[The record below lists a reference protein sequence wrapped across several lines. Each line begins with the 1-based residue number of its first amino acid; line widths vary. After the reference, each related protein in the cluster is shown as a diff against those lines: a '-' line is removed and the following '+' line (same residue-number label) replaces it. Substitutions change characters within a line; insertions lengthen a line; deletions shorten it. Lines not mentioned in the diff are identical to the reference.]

1 MFGRITLR
9 KTVVTGLLVGWLFLS
24 VSMSLFAQTPTG
36 TLQGTVL
43 DTSGGAVANASVK
56 ITNNATSEVKEL
68 KTDPGGR
75 YVQPLLNPGTYTV
88 EVEATG
94 FAPAKQENV
103 RLDVSQIY
111 SVDFKLTVGTVTS
124 TVQVEATTPPLD
136 TSNATLGQVI
146 ETRNIVDLPLNGRN
160 PFALA
165 ELVPGVNN
173 VGNASTPHIGGSR
186 NAVNEEQIDGVTNI
200 LPENNVGN
208 TSAAYTPIVDS
219 VNEFSVQTNALS
231 AEYGRFGGGVINVVT
246 KSGTNEWHGGAF
258 TFARNGILN
267 ANDFFANRSGSA
279 RPDMH
284 RYQYGGTLGGPIII
298 PKLYNGRN
306 RTFFFFGFEETKEAD
321 NAVETDTV
329 PTAAERIGDFSAPG
343 IPTIYD
349 PTSAHTDAG
358 GTLVRNP
365 FQNNKLLPS
374 QLSPIGMNAINY
386 FPLPNTGGPGA
397 LTNNYVIAGTS
408 KTDDDHWDSRF
419 DHNFTDKWHMFLRVS
434 HDWNDYAP
442 LNDYGNAASTGYG
455 GPQAGGSWSASMD
468 HTISFTPTL
477 IGDFR
482 YGVSRSSVSR
492 VPYGAG
498 FDPSALGLPSS
509 LTQIASQLG
518 GLAFPRFEVQN
529 TAGLGNNGYVFLIE
543 NPFAHDVTASLTKV
557 LGAQTIKF
565 GGEFRKL
572 YINFT
577 QFGQPDGQFGESQQW
592 TQQNLLSANGTGSSF
607 ATLLLGLTDY
617 ANQTY
622 DSSAA
627 SSSTYS
633 AFYLQDDWKVSRTLT
648 LNLGLRYEVE
658 TPRTERYNQLSYW
671 DPSKPSPLQG
681 KVPANACLY
690 CGDLRGQ
697 MLFVNQPGSS
707 IFGRAQAPIQWTDW
721 GPRVGVAWT
730 PARKTVIRSGFGI
743 SYLPSAL
750 QAAGSSGAA
759 GTQGFSTATYVNGT
773 TNNYLTTNNSLQNPF
788 PFGFILPQGP
798 AGGPLTQVGN
808 SIDQSFFSS
817 YRNPYSMQWNFNIQ
831 RELPGGITA
840 EVAYLGNRGLFLV
853 DGDPGQPFD
862 QVSPAYASLGNG
874 LLNQVANPFYGLI
887 TGSAQ
892 NGLNSSTVPYYQLL
906 EPFPQY
912 SNVYSFRKPTAS
924 SMYHGFTTRIN
935 KRYSYGLNFL
945 LAFTASKSMDDS
957 AAAVTYLGPNSGTR
971 ADQYNRRLEWSVSPQ
986 DISRNLV
993 ASFTYELPFGKGKHF
1008 ASDTPRIANA
1018 LIAGWQVN
1026 GIITWQTGTPIVL
1039 AAASYTTGLNTLA
1052 ERPDNNGH
1060 SAGIS
1065 NPTINRWF
1073 NTSVFSTPAP
1083 FTIGS
1088 AGRSLPDV
1096 RNPGITNAD
1105 LSLFKNN
1112 YFGHSERYNL
1122 QFRIEAFDALNHP
1135 LFAAPDTNIN
1145 DSTFGVISSTNTN
1158 ATSERQVQ
1166 LAVKFLF

>member
-1 MFGRITLR
+1 MRRLFSIAP
-9 KTVVTGLLVGWLFLS
+9 LLICCLA
-24 VSMSLFAQTPTG
+24 MSTFAQTPTG
-36 TLQGTVL
+36 TLQGTVT
-43 DTSGGAVANASVK
+43 DPTGGAVANATVK
-56 ITNNATSEVKEL
+56 ITNNGTSEVKEL
-68 KTDPGGR
+68 TTGAGGR

-88 EVEATG
+88 EVTAPG
-94 FAPAKQENV
+94 FAPARQDNV
-103 RLDVSQIY
+103 KVDVSQTYAI
-111 SVDFKLTVGTVTS
+111 DFKLTVGAVTS

-136 TSNATLGQVI
+136 SSSATLGQVI

-219 VNEFSVQTNALS
+219 VNEFSVQTNSLS

-258 TFARNGILN
+258 AFARNGILN

-284 RYQYGGTLGGPIII
+284 RYQYGGTLGGPIIL

-329 PTAAERIGDFSAPG
+329 PTAAERTGDFSAPG

-349 PTSAHTDAG
+349 PTTVHTDANG
-358 GTLVRNP
+358 NLVRNP
-365 FQNNKLLPS
+365 FPGNRILPGL
-374 QLSPIGMNAINY
+374 LSPVGQKVINY
-386 FPLPNTGGPGA
+386 FPVPNTGGPGA
-397 LTNNYVIAGTS
+397 LTNNYVVAGVS
-408 KTDDDHWDSRF
+408 KNDDDHWDSRF
-419 DHNFTDKWHMFLRVS
+419 DHNFSDKWHMFLRVS

-442 LNDYGNAASTGYG
+442 LNNYGNVAATGYG
-455 GPQAGGSWSASMD
+455 GPDNGGAWSASMD

-482 YGVSRSSVSR
+482 YGISRSYVSR

-498 FDPSALGLPSS
+498 FDPSSLGLPAS
-509 LTQIASQLG
+509 LSAVASQL

-529 TAGLGNNGYVFLIE
+529 TSGLGNNGYVFLIE
-543 NPFAHDVTASLTKV
+543 NPLAHDATASLTKV
-557 LGAQTIKF
+557 VGGQTIKF
-565 GGEFRKL
+565 GAEFRKL
-572 YINFT
+572 FINFT

-592 TQQNLLSANGTGSSF
+592 TQQNLLSSNGTGSGY
-607 ATLLLGLTDY
+607 ATMLLGLTDY
-617 ANQTY
+617 AQQTY
-622 DSSAA
+622 DASAA
-627 SSSTYS
+627 SSSAYWG
-633 AFYLQDDWKVSRTLT
+633 FYLQDDWKVTRTLT
-648 LNLGLRYEVE
+648 LNLGVRYEVE
-658 TPRTERYNQLSYW
+658 LPRTERYNRLSYW
-671 DPSKPSPLQG
+671 DPDKPSPLQG
-681 KVPANACLY
+681 LVPASACLY

-697 MLFVNQPGSS
+697 MLFTNQPGSS
-707 IFGRAQAPIQWTDW
+707 IFGRSQAPIQWKDW
-721 GPRVGVAWT
+721 GPRVGLAWS
-730 PARKTVIRSGFGI
+730 PGSKTVIRSGFGI

-750 QAAGSSGAA
+750 EAAGSSGGA
-759 GTQGFSTATYVNGT
+759 GTQGFSTSTYVNGT
-773 TNNYLTTNNSLQNPF
+773 NDQYRTANNNLQNPF

-798 AGGPLTQVGN
+798 AGGPGTLLGN
-808 SIDQSFFSS
+808 SIDQSFFDS
-817 YRNPYSMQWNFNIQ
+817 YRNPYSIQWNFNIQ

-853 DGDPGQPFD
+853 DGDPGQPYD
-862 QVSPAYASLGNG
+862 QVNPVYLSLGSQLINK
-874 LLNQVANPFYGLI
+874 VANPFYGLI

-892 NGLNSSTVPYYQLL
+892 NGLNSPTVPYYQLL

-912 SNVYSFRKPTAS
+912 SNVSSFRKPVATS
-924 SMYHGFTTRIN
+924 TYHGFTTRIN
-935 KRYSYGLNFL
+935 KRYSNGFNFL

-957 AAAVTYLGPNSGTR
+957 AAAVTYLGPTSGTR
-971 ADQYNRRLEWSVSPQ
+971 ADQYNRRLEWAVSPQ

-993 ASFTYELPFGKGKHF
+993 ASFTYELPFGKGKAF
-1008 ASDTPRIANA
+1008 ANSAPRFADA
-1018 LIAGWQVN
+1018 LIKGWQVN

-1039 AAASYTTGLNTLA
+1039 GAASYTTGLNTFS

-1060 SAGIS
+1060 SAAIGD
-1065 NPTINRWF
+1065 PTINHWF

-1083 FTIGS
+1083 FTIGNV
-1088 AGRSLPDV
+1088 GRTLPDV
-1096 RNPGITNAD
+1096 RNPGVTNAD

-1112 YFGHSERYNL
+1112 YFGHNERYNV
-1122 QFRIEAFDALNHP
+1122 QFRLEAFNALNHP

-1145 DSTFGVISSTNTN
+1145 DSNFGVITSTSGT
-1158 ATSERQVQ
+1158 AERQVQ
-1166 LAVKFLF
+1166 LAIKFLF

>member
-1 MFGRITLR
+1 MRQKIFVVSSLVLWFGM
-9 KTVVTGLLVGWLFLS
+9 S
-24 VSMSLFAQTPTG
+24 VFGQTPTG
-36 TLQGTVL
+36 TLQGTVT
-43 DTSGGAVANASVK
+43 DASGGAVANASVK
-56 ITNNATSEVKEL
+56 ITSNATSEVKEL
-68 KTDPGGR
+68 KTSADGR

-88 EVEATG
+88 EVQATG
-94 FAPAKQENV
+94 FGAAKQENV
-103 RLDVSQIY
+103 RVDVSQTY
-111 SVDFKLTVGTVTS
+111 AVDFKLNVGTVSS
-124 TVQVEATTPPLD
+124 TVEVAATTPPLD
-136 TSNATLGQVI
+136 SSDATLGQVI
-146 ETRNIVDLPLNGRN
+146 ETRSVVDLPLNGRN

-219 VNEFSVQTNALS
+219 VNEFSVQTNSLS

-329 PTAAERIGDFSAPG
+329 PTAAERTGDFSAPG

-349 PTSAHTDAG
+349 PTSAHANAS

-365 FQNNKLLPS
+365 FQNNQLLPS
-374 QLSPIGMNAINY
+374 ALSPIGLKAINF

-397 LTNNYVIAGTS
+397 LTNNYVIAGVSTNN
-408 KTDDDHWDSRF
+408 DDHFDTRI
-419 DHNFTDKWHMFLRVS
+419 DHNFTDKWHMFLRFS
-434 HDWNDYAP
+434 HDWNNSAP
-442 LNDYGNAASTGYG
+442 LNDYGNAASAG
-455 GPQAGGSWSASMD
+455 GNGPLAGGSWSVSMD

-482 YGVSRSSVSR
+482 YGLSLSYVTR

-498 FDPSALGLPSS
+498 FDPSTLGLPSS
-509 LTQIASQLG
+509 LTDVASRL

-529 TAGLGNNGYVFLIE
+529 TAGLGNSGYVFLIE
-543 NPFAHDVTASLTKV
+543 NPLAHDVTASLTKV
-557 LGAQTIKF
+557 LGSQTIKF
-565 GGEFRKL
+565 GGEYRKL
-572 YINFT
+572 FINFT

-622 DSSAA
+622 DASAA
-627 SSSTYS
+627 SASGYT
-633 AFYLQDDWKVSRTLT
+633 AFYLQDDWKVTRNLT
-648 LNLGLRYEVE
+648 LNLGVRYEVE
-658 TPRTERYNQLSYW
+658 IPRTERYNQLSYW

-681 KVPANACLY
+681 LVPGNACLY
-690 CGDLRGQ
+690 CDNLRGQ

-707 IFGRAQAPIQWTDW
+707 IYGRAQGPIQWTDW
-721 GPRVGVAWT
+721 GPRVGVAWS
-730 PARKTVIRSGFGI
+730 PQSKTVIRSGFGI

-750 QAAGSSGAA
+750 EAAGSSGGA
-759 GTQGFSTATYVNGT
+759 GTQGFSTSTYVNGT
-773 TNNYLTTNNSLQNPF
+773 TNNYLSPNNSLQNPF
-788 PFGFILPQGP
+788 PFGFILPQGS
-798 AGGPLTQVGN
+798 AGGPGTLLGN
-808 SIDQSFFSS
+808 GIDQSFFSS

-831 RELPGGITA
+831 RELPYGITA

-853 DGDPGQPFD
+853 DGDPGQPYD
-862 QVSPAYASLGNG
+862 QVNPVYASLGNA
-874 LLNQVANPFYGLI
+874 LLAQVKNPFYGLI

-892 NGLNSSTVPYYQLL
+892 NGLNSPTVPYYQLL

-924 SMYHGFTTRIN
+924 SIYHGFTTRIN
-935 KRYSYGLNFL
+935 KRYSNGLNFL

-971 ADQYNRRLEWSVSPQ
+971 ADQYNNHLEWAVSPQ
-986 DISRNLV
+986 DVSRNLV
-993 ASFTYELPFGKGKHF
+993 ASFTYELPFGKGKAF
-1008 ASDTPRIANA
+1008 ANSAPGFANA
-1018 LIAGWQVN
+1018 LINGWQVN

-1039 AAASYTTGLNTLA
+1039 APASYTTGLNTLS

-1060 SAGIS
+1060 SASIG
-1065 NPTINRWF
+1065 NQTINRWF

-1088 AGRSLPDV
+1088 AGRTLPDV

-1112 YFGHSERYNL
+1112 YFGHNERYNV
-1122 QFRIEAFDALNHP
+1122 QFRLEAFDAFNHP

-1145 DSTFGVISSTNTN
+1145 DSNFGAVTSTNGN
-1158 ATSERQVQ
+1158 VTSERQVQ
-1166 LAVKFLF
+1166 LAIKFLF